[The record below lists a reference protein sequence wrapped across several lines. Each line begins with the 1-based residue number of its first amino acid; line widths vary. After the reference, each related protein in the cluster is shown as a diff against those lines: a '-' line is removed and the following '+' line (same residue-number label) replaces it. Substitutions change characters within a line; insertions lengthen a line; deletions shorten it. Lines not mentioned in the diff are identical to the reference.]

1 MRTAIVLNSDSMG
14 NGNEALGKK
23 LIGAF
28 LKKLW
33 ARAEK
38 PDVIVL
44 YNTGVKLLSKEAGYL
59 EAMHGLEEAGVEIL
73 ACGTCLD
80 EYEMRN
86 DIIAGHVSNMEEIV
100 NIMMTYEKV
109 VTI

>member
-1 MRTAIVLNSDSMG
+1 MFFVVNSDSMG
-14 NGNEALGKK
+14 EGNDPLGKV

-33 ARAEK
+33 ARPEK
-38 PDVIVL
+38 PSTVIFYNSGVLLLDKQAGFMDVLV
-44 YNTGVKLLSKEAGYL
+44 
-59 EAMHGLEEAGVEIL
+59 GLEEAGVELL

-80 EYEMRN
+80 DYKMR
-86 DIIAGHVSNMEEIV
+86 DKIVAGRVSSMEEIV
-100 NIMMTYEKV
+100 NLMMSDEKV